1 MYCGK
6 QQSSWHSTTV
16 QLVQPQPSLTVQGT
30 HLVTDRETAT
40 HAEATTSSDTD
51 VFPTRHPSS
60 PATGTLESR
69 FQECL
74 STCKRSRSPGNSSS
88 KCSPIPK
95 WQQQMCTGIEGAI
108 RNLRDQLAS
117 SSSASQRDYQSQTQP
132 QKPALTI
139 KDFQL
144 SDQEDMVLRKLKEMS
159 TQYILQKVA
168 SSDHSK
174 TLIDL
179 QTYFSLSNNLPTP
192 ECSNVI
198 YFKVLDQKCDD
209 KETLLNIINDLYEEF
224 IVPKKKEWVLLEGD
238 QATYARLQCIK
249 AEYGNDLAWMIPFPG
264 DWHFL
269 KNFQE
274 VLLKIYF
281 EAGLSDLAKASG
293 YQPNSIGSN
302 FKRTHHFLLET
313 WESLYRH
320 FLSLFLSNQ
329 APPGFLESASEWI
342 KSFPPSQHQDNTL
355 RKHGSFGDNLGFRT
369 ALLMSLFT

>member
-16 QLVQPQPSLTVQGT
+16 QLVQPQPSLTVQGIHQPSLTVQGT

-95 WQQQMCTGIEGAI
+95 RQRQMCTGIEGAI

-117 SSSASQRDYQSQTQP
+117 STSASQRDYQSQTQP
-132 QKPALTI
+132 RKPALTI

-144 SDQEDMVLRKLKEMS
+144 SDKEDMVLGKLKEMS
-159 TQYILQKVA
+159 TKYILQKVA

-192 ECSNVI
+192 EWSNVI
-198 YFKVLDQKCDD
+198 YFYFKVLDKDVMRKRPC
-209 KETLLNIINDLYEEF
+209 L
-224 IVPKKKEWVLLEGD
+224 PSS
-238 QATYARLQCIK
+238 
-249 AEYGNDLAWMIPFPG
+249 MI
-264 DWHFL
+264 
-269 KNFQE
+269 
-274 VLLKIYF
+274 YM
-281 EAGLSDLAKASG
+281 
-293 YQPNSIGSN
+293 
-302 FKRTHHFLLET
+302 R
-313 WESLYRH
+313 
-320 FLSLFLSNQ
+320 
-329 APPGFLESASEWI
+329 
-342 KSFPPSQHQDNTL
+342 
-355 RKHGSFGDNLGFRT
+355 NL
-369 ALLMSLFT
+369 